1 MPFKGNLALVPEQQ
15 LEVGAFSLFSELRS
29 QQQQHEHRAPLPAN
43 LT

>member
-15 LEVGAFSLFSELRS
+15 LKVGAFSSFSELRS
-29 QQQQHEHRAPLPAN
+29 QQQHKRRAPLPAN